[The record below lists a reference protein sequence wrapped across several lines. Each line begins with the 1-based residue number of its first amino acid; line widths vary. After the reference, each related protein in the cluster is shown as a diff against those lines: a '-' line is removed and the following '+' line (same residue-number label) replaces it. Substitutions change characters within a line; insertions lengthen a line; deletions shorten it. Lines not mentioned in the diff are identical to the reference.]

1 MILNFLLYFMII
13 AIFNMKFVQLS
24 RGICYCRRFF
34 FLFDFSNISQI
45 FKLCSIEMET
55 PGTQLL
61 QGQIDFLNQILN
73 WKTKMRDNK
82 THASFKILLI
92 YFDLYL
98 IIVLNTRE
106 ISQAKF
112 FQLKS
117 ISQKIKTKKN
127 IRK

>member
-1 MILNFLLYFMII
+1 
-13 AIFNMKFVQLS
+13 
-24 RGICYCRRFF
+24 
-34 FLFDFSNISQI
+34 
-45 FKLCSIEMET
+45 
-55 PGTQLL
+55 
-61 QGQIDFLNQILN
+61 
-73 WKTKMRDNK
+73 MRDNK